1 VPGLLPDRL
10 KTMFRVSGATA
21 LKPNTPSSSHSRG
34 NEKEVTSTRQSRG
47 LEQFFGYINDQVGL
61 SILDLAGVTQENVSY
76 VTDLGHKITTQDFLR
91 SLDDTFGREEIGEQ
105 SSASRIEYFLEQ
117 NLDFKEHSF
126 DGVLIWDVMQYL
138 SPALLNATIERLF
151 TIVRPRSY
159 MLAFFNADE
168 KSLVSPN
175 TSFRIQDKST
185 LLLAQRGLRKQ
196 AQVFNNRSLE
206 KLFGQFESVKF
217 FLTREHLREVII
229 KR

>member
-1 VPGLLPDRL
+1 MLPDRL

-21 LKPNTPSSSHSRG
+21 LQPKAPSTSPSRG
-34 NEKEVTSTRQSRG
+34 NEKEVVSTRQSRG
-47 LEQFFGYINDQVGL
+47 LEQFFAYIHDQVGL
-61 SILDLAGVTQENVSY
+61 SILDLAGVTQENVSF
-76 VTDLGHKITTQDFLR
+76 VTELGHKITTQNFLG
-91 SLDDTFGREEIGEQ
+91 SLDDTFGREEISEQ
-105 SSASRIEYFLEQ
+105 TNVSRIEYFLEQ
-117 NLDFKEHSF
+117 NLDFKESSF

-138 SPALLNATIERLF
+138 SPALLNATIERLHQ
-151 TIVRPRSY
+151 IVRPRSY

-175 TSFRIQDKST
+175 TTFRIQSPST
-185 LLLAQRGLRKQ
+185 LLLAQRGTRRQ

-217 FLTREHLREVII
+217 FLTREHLREVIV